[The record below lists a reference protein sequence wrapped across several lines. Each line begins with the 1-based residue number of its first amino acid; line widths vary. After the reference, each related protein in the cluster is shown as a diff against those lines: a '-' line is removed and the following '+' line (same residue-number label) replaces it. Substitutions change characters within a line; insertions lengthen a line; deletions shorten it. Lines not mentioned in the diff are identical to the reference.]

1 MVGNSN
7 RSHDVFF
14 ESAAEER
21 FRLAVESCPSGMV
34 MTNEAGI
41 IVLVNTETE
50 RLFGY
55 QRDELIGR
63 TMEILVPERLR
74 SGYAQRRAA
83 LARDPQ
89 PVRFGEGWNLFG
101 RRRDG
106 SEFPAE
112 IGLNPIRAREGLFV
126 LAVVIDI
133 SERKRMDR
141 LKDEF
146 VSTVSHE
153 LRTPLTSIAGS
164 LGLLVGG
171 AAGELPEAAL
181 RLIRIAQS
189 NSQRLVRLINDILDV
204 EKIESGQTVFKFRRI
219 EARGLVEQAIEANRG
234 FADGF
239 GVRVRFDAAAPAC
252 EVYVD
257 ADRLAQ
263 VMTNLLSNAIKFS
276 PRDNEVVV
284 GIEDHDGT
292 IRITFRDR
300 GPGIPHE
307 FRPRIFEKF
316 AQADGTSERKKGG
329 TGLGLSIARQIV
341 LRLGGTIGFEDAPGG
356 GTIFFVELP
365 NWAQIAERASD
376 NGGSARASRILLC
389 EDDPDVALALR
400 ESLRSM
406 GFSIDFAHDPADAIT
421 RAQAAT
427 YALILVDLD
436 FPDGGAQLIR
446 SLRERPQIY
455 KTPIIALCVDDAS
468 AKASSE
474 VSGLNI
480 LDWIKKPVDFDRIA
494 AIIERAGV
502 RNVSGQPDILH
513 VDDDPAV
520 LELVARALGPTAHVA
535 SVKSMEDARRALVVQ
550 HFDLAILDVAVGAD
564 SGLDLLPELRGGDGK
579 PIPVIIFSPHAAAG
593 DVNPQVGA
601 SRNKACISL
610 TDLVAA
616 VHDRLRLGSLR
627 TAEETA

>member
-1 MVGNSN
+1 MVGYSN
-7 RSHDVFF
+7 LSRDVF
-14 ESAAEER
+14 SKSDAEEK

-34 MTNEAGI
+34 MTNDGGI

-55 QRDELIGR
+55 QRDELIGQK
-63 TMEILVPERLR
+63 MEMLVPERLR
-74 SGYAQRRAA
+74 SGYVQRRAA
-83 LARDPQ
+83 FAHSPQ
-89 PVRFGEGWNLFG
+89 PVRFSEGWNLFG

-171 AAGELPEAAL
+171 AAGELPPAAV
-181 RLIRIAQS
+181 RLIGIAQS
-189 NSQRLVRLINDILDV
+189 NSQRLVRLINDILDI
-204 EKIESGQTVFKFRRI
+204 EKIESGQIVFKFRRVDTH
-219 EARGLVEQAIEANRG
+219 ALVEQAIEANRG
-234 FADGF
+234 YADGF
-239 GVRVRFDAAAPAC
+239 DVRVRLDAAPAG
-252 EVYVD
+252 EIYVD
-257 ADRLAQ
+257 ADRVVQ
-263 VMTNLLSNAIKFS
+263 VLTNLLSNAIKFS
-276 PRDNEVVV
+276 PPDNEVVIGV
-284 GIEDHDGT
+284 EDRDGIT
-292 IRITFRDR
+292 RITVRDR
-300 GPGIPHE
+300 GPGIPAE

-316 AQADGTSERKKGG
+316 AQADATDGRKKGG

-341 LRLGGTIGFEDAPGG
+341 LRLGGTIGFEDGTDG

-365 NWAQIAERASD
+365 NWDQIAARAIDTS
-376 NGGSARASRILLC
+376 GCSRASRILLC

-400 ESLRSM
+400 ESLRSL
-406 GFSIDFAHDPADAIT
+406 GFSIDFAHTPADAMT
-421 RAQAAT
+421 RVQGAA
-427 YALILVDLD
+427 YAVILVDLD
-436 FPDGGAQLIR
+436 IPDGGTQLIR
-446 SLRERPQIY
+446 CLRGRPQIY
-455 KTPIIALCVDDAS
+455 KTPIIALCADEAA

-474 VSGLNI
+474 ASGLNI
-480 LDWIKKPVDFDRIA
+480 LDWIKKPVDFDRLA
-494 AIIERAGV
+494 TTIERAGV
-502 RNVSGQPDILH
+502 RNANGQPDILH

-520 LELVARALGPTAHVA
+520 LELVARALGSTAHVT
-535 SVKSMEDARRALVVQ
+535 SVKSMDEARRSLLGQ

-564 SGLDLLPELRGGDGK
+564 SGLDLLPDLRGGNGK
-579 PIPVIIFSPHAAAG
+579 PIPVIIFSPRAAAG
-593 DVNPQVGA
+593 HINPQVGPTLN
-601 SRNKACISL
+601 RACISM

-616 VHDRLRLGSLR
+616 VHDRLKLRSLR
-627 TAEETA
+627 TARETA

>member
-7 RSHDVFF
+7 LSHDVFS
-14 ESAAEER
+14 ESAAEDR
-21 FRLAVESCPSGMV
+21 FRLAVESCPSSMV
-34 MTNEAGI
+34 MTDDAGV

-63 TMEILVPERLR
+63 NMEMLVPERLR
-74 SGYAQRRAA
+74 SGYLQRRAA
-83 LARDPQ
+83 LAHNPR

-181 RLIRIAQS
+181 RLIRIAQN
-189 NSQRLVRLINDILDV
+189 NSQRLVRLINDILDI

-219 EARGLVEQAIEANRG
+219 DARGLVEQVIDANRG
-234 FADGF
+234 FADSF
-239 GVRVRFDAAAPAC
+239 GVRVRFDSGPAG
-252 EVYVD
+252 EIYVD

-263 VMTNLLSNAIKFS
+263 VLTNLLSNAIKFS
-276 PRDNEVVV
+276 PPDTEAVV
-284 GIEDHDGT
+284 GIEDRDGT
-292 IRITFRDR
+292 LRITFRDR
-300 GPGIPHE
+300 GPGIPDE

-316 AQADGTSERKKGG
+316 AQADATSERKKGG

-365 NWAQIAERASD
+365 NWAQIAERATDS
-376 NGGSARASRILLC
+376 GGSARAARILLC

-406 GFSIDFAHDPADAIT
+406 GFSIDFAHTPADAIT
-421 RAQAAT
+421 RAQATT
-427 YALILVDLD
+427 YALIVVDLD
-436 FPDGGAQLIR
+436 IPDGGTQLIR
-446 SLRERPQIY
+446 RLRERPQIY
-455 KTPIIALCVDDAS
+455 KTPIIALCADEAS
-468 AKASSE
+468 AKTSGE
-474 VSGLNI
+474 VSGLAI
-480 LDWIKKPVDFDRIA
+480 LDWIRKPVDFDRLA
-494 AIIERAGV
+494 SIIERAGV
-502 RNVSGQPDILH
+502 RNVSGPPDILH

-520 LELVARALGPTAHVA
+520 LELVARALGSTAHVA
-535 SVKSMEDARRALVVQ
+535 SVKSMDDARRALVAG
-550 HFDLAILDVAVGAD
+550 HFDLAILDTAVGAD
-564 SGLDLLPELRGGDGK
+564 SGLDLLPELRGSDGK
-579 PIPVIIFSPHAAAG
+579 PIPVIVFSAHAGLEVDA
-593 DVNPQVGA
+593 QVEPN
-601 SRNKACISL
+601 RNKACISV

-616 VHDRLRLGSLR
+616 VHDRLKLRSLR
-627 TAEETA
+627 TAKETP